1 MNKKFAVIG
10 LGDFGW
16 SVALTL
22 IEKGAEVIAVDR
34 DMAVIEDI
42 KDKVT
47 YAVRLDSTDERALRS
62 VGIDKVDGV
71 IVSIGTNFED
81 TILTSVLLMQMG
93 VKKTIAR
100 VSSKIQETIL
110 NKLGVHQI
118 INPELEI
125 AGRVASNLVNE
136 DLLDYIKLG
145 DEYSITQLRAPKKII
160 GKSLQEIEFRIR
172 FNLNLI
178 TLKRNYTIE
187 KEDTGEKI
195 IKQRIYGVPTA
206 TTVIEED
213 DILILLGKDKDVK
226 KLMD

>member
-16 SVALTL
+16 SIALTL
-22 IEKGAEVIAVDR
+22 TEKGAEVMAIDV
-34 DMAVIEDI
+34 DMAVIDDI
-42 KDKVT
+42 KEKVA

-62 VGIDKVDGV
+62 IGPDKLDGV
-71 IVSIGTNFED
+71 IVSIGTNFEN
-81 TILTSVLLMQMG
+81 TILTSVLLLQMG
-93 VKKTIAR
+93 VKKVIAR

-110 NKLGVHQI
+110 NKLGVHQV

-136 DLLDYIKLG
+136 DMLDYINLG
-145 DEYSITQLRAPKKII
+145 DEYSITQVRAPKKVV

-178 TLKRNYTIE
+178 TLRRNYTIE
-187 KEDTGEKI
+187 KEGTEEKI
-195 IKQRIYGVPTA
+195 IKARIYGVPTA

-226 KLMD
+226 RLLD

>member
-1 MNKKFAVIG
+1 MDKKFAVIG

-16 SVALTL
+16 SIALTL
-22 IEKGAEVIAVDR
+22 SEKGAEVMAIDR
-34 DMAVIEDI
+34 DMAVIEEI

-47 YAVRLDSTDERALRS
+47 YAVRMDSTDERALLS
-62 VGIDKVDGV
+62 IAPDKIDAV

-81 TILTSVLLMQMG
+81 TILTSVLLIQMG
-93 VKKTIAR
+93 VKKVVAR

-125 AGRVASNLVNE
+125 AARVASKLVNE
-136 DLLDYIKLG
+136 DMLDYINLG
-145 DEYSITQLRAPKKII
+145 DEYNIVQVKAPKAMV

-172 FNLNLI
+172 YNLNLI
-178 TLKRNYTIE
+178 TLKRNYVIE
-187 KEDTGEKI
+187 QEDTGEKI

-213 DILILLGKDKDVK
+213 DVLILIGKDKDIK
-226 KLMD
+226 KLFD